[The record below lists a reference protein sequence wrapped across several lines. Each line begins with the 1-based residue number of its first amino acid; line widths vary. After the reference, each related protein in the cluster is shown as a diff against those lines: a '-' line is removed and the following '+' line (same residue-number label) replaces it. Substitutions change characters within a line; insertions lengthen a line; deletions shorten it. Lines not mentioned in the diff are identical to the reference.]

1 MKKIYSK
8 NQFHSFI
15 HSSIS
20 SIFSFIHFP
29 QNLMGGI
36 KREFFFFFQ
45 EITAPISADVS
56 VIWCVTAEE
65 NVFVR
70 KREVMRG

>member
-1 MKKIYSK
+1 
-8 NQFHSFI
+8 
-15 HSSIS
+15 
-20 SIFSFIHFP
+20 
-29 QNLMGGI
+29 MGGI
-36 KREFFFFFQ
+36 KRESFFQ

-56 VIWCVTAEE
+56 VIWCVTSEE